1 MNRFF
6 LITILFALS
15 NCSSGSMNSKTKN
28 MNLENNDSVKT
39 TEKNYQTAYLGGGCF
54 WCMEAVY
61 TELNGT
67 IKTESGY
74 AGGKIDNPTYKEV
87 CSGTTGHAEII
98 KITYDPDIITYKD
111 IIDIFW
117 HVHNPTTLNKQGND
131 QGTQYR
137 SVVFYETETE
147 KQIVEKSMLEAQVQK
162 VWQDPFV
169 TEITPLQKFYMG
181 EGYHQDYFANNPNQ
195 SYCVYV
201 VSPKVEKFR
210 KEFKEKLKKE

>member
-1 MNRFF
+1 
-6 LITILFALS
+6 
-15 NCSSGSMNSKTKN
+15 
-28 MNLENNDSVKT
+28 
-39 TEKNYQTAYLGGGCF
+39 
-54 WCMEAVY
+54 
-61 TELNGT
+61 
-67 IKTESGY
+67 
-74 AGGKIDNPTYKEV
+74 
-87 CSGTTGHAEII
+87 
-98 KITYDPDIITYKD
+98 
-111 IIDIFW
+111 
-117 HVHNPTTLNKQGND
+117 VHNPTTLNKQGND